1 MIAPVKVLLAALLLL
16 APTVAVEAATRTL
29 IDSGQLPFAPSSSPY
44 ADVGLA
50 NLARLGK
57 PDVLVLGTSAI
68 RNALQPDVLE
78 ELIAAETGEEVH
90 VQGLAQ
96 SAMSLKAQRLLVEGL
111 AQLELLP
118 DTVITG
124 LTPVSLGGDNR
135 DGDWFIHSE
144 LGQAWRGCADIADPT
159 EAIDCWLG
167 QASAMWRWRGRPEQL
182 LSAARSG
189 VPRTWREDG
198 RTLHEN
204 GWTSEKPATE
214 RQLRNAIPS
223 TLERLQEEIFVPAF
237 VFNEFMGLVSDLRS
251 HGVQVVVVEMPYQPM
266 LVEALLQRNPAWE
279 EQRRAGFALLE
290 QAADVDIVEIE
301 ALGDW
306 ATASAFHDLRHL
318 SHKGAE
324 PFTRQLWDMPEF
336 REPVLSGVT
345 AVDDPAESDA
355 AESDAS
361 AESDS
366 AG

>member
-1 MIAPVKVLLAALLLL
+1 MIAPIKVLFAAVLLL
-16 APTVAVEAATRTL
+16 APTIAVEAGTRTL
-29 IDSGQLPFAPSSSPY
+29 VDSGRLPFAPSSSPY

-111 AQLELLP
+111 AQLDLLP
-118 DTVITG
+118 GTVVTG

-135 DGDWFIHSE
+135 EGDWFIHSE
-144 LGQAWRGCADIADPT
+144 LGQAWRGCADISDPA
-159 EAIDCWLG
+159 ESIDCWLG
-167 QASAMWRWRGRPEQL
+167 QASAMWRWRGRPDQL
-182 LSAARSG
+182 LSAVRRG
-189 VPRTWREDG
+189 VPRTYREDG

-204 GWTSEKPATE
+204 GWTAEKPATE
-214 RQLRNAIPS
+214 RQLIKAIPS
-223 TLERLQEEIFVPAF
+223 TLERLQEEIFVPAV

-251 HGVQVVVVEMPYQPM
+251 RGVEVIVVEMPYAPM
-266 LVEALLQRNPAWE
+266 LVEALLERNPAWE
-279 EQRRAGFALLE
+279 EQRREGFALLE
-290 QAADVDIVEIE
+290 QAADIDIVEIDG
-301 ALGDW
+301 LGEW

-336 REPVLSGVT
+336 REPVLAGVT
-345 AVDDPAESDA
+345 AADDA
-355 AESDAS
+355 AG
-361 AESDS
+361 SDS
-366 AG
+366 ADGSEAG

>member
-1 MIAPVKVLLAALLLL
+1 MIAPIKMLLAALLLL
-16 APTVAVEAATRTL
+16 APTIAVEAGTRTL
-29 IDSGQLPFAPSSSPY
+29 VDSGRLPFAPSSSEY

-144 LGQAWRGCADIADPT
+144 LGQAWRGCADISDPVKS
-159 EAIDCWLG
+159 IDCWLG
-167 QASAMWRWRGRPEQL
+167 QASAMWRWRGRPDQL
-182 LSAARSG
+182 LSAVGSG
-189 VPRTWREDG
+189 VPRTLREGG

-214 RQLRNAIPS
+214 RQLRKVLPA

-237 VFNEFMGLVSDLRS
+237 VFNEFIGLVSDLRS
-251 HGVQVVVVEMPYQPM
+251 RGVEVIVVEMPYSPL

-279 EQRRAGFALLE
+279 EQRRAGFELLG
-290 QAADVDIVEIE
+290 QAADIDIVEIE

-318 SHKGAE
+318 SRKGAE

-336 REPVLSGVT
+336 REPVLNGVSSAGATAGLDSG
-345 AVDDPAESDA
+345 DG
-355 AESDAS
+355 
-361 AESDS
+361 SDS
-366 AG
+366 AD